1 MSLKEIA
8 RMVGVAPSTVSRVL
22 NNSVSTCA
30 SPELKEKIWET
41 ARTLNYVPDVNAR
54 NLKKGNRNLDKKYKI
69 AIILARFN
77 SLETDP
83 FFQELFQS
91 IEESLFSYSC
101 TIQFITNIKQKGLTE
116 LMKEIDGVIVLGRC
130 PDEFLNSIKK
140 YTKNIVGIGRNPT
153 NYKMDEI
160 ICNGKTAAIAAMEYL
175 LSLGHREIGYIG
187 DCSSE
192 SRYVG
197 YCETLINR
205 NIPLNYN
212 YIKSTDQTYD
222 SGYQSM
228 QELRQQNITAVFCAN
243 DISALGA
250 LKALSELAADAD
262 RRGQKISVIS
272 IDNISMS
279 QTSTP
284 LLTTVSIP
292 KEDMGRM
299 AVNILLDRIKHNH
312 NEYLRVEFPCKIIER
327 ESCYSLQ
334 PRARTI
340 L

>member
-22 NNSVSTCA
+22 NNTVSTCA
-30 SPELKEKIWET
+30 SPELKEKIWEA
-41 ARTLNYVPDVNAR
+41 ARALNYVPDINAR
-54 NLKKGNRNLDKKYKI
+54 NLKKGKRNSDKKYKI

-83 FFQELFQS
+83 FFYELFQS
-91 IEESLFSYSC
+91 VEESLFSYSC
-101 TIQFITNIKQKGLTE
+101 TIHCIANAKQKNFTE
-116 LMKEIDGVIVLGRC
+116 LKEVDGIIILGRC
-130 PDEFLNSIKK
+130 PDEILNSLRK
-140 YTKNIVGIGRNPT
+140 YTHNIVGIGRNPT
-153 NYKMDEI
+153 SYKMDEI
-160 ICNGKTAAIAAMEYL
+160 ICNGKTAATTAMEYL

-212 YIKSTDQTYD
+212 HIRSTDQTYD
-222 SGYQSM
+222 SGYHAM

-250 LKALSELAADAD
+250 LKALSEPCPDAD
-262 RRGQKISVIS
+262 GTAKHNKRISVIS

-299 AVNILLDRIKHNH
+299 AVNIILDRIKHNH
-312 NEYLRVEFPCKIIER
+312 SEYLRVEFPCKIIER
-327 ESCYSLQ
+327 ESCYTL
-334 PRARTI
+334 
-340 L
+340 

>member
-8 RMVGVAPSTVSRVL
+8 QMVGVAPSTVSRVL
-22 NNSVSTCA
+22 NNTVSTCA
-30 SPELKEKIWET
+30 SPKLKEKIWE
-41 ARTLNYVPDVNAR
+41 AACTLNYVPDTNAR
-54 NLKKGNRNLDKKYKI
+54 NLKQGKRNSDKKYKI

-77 SLETDP
+77 SLEIDP
-83 FFQELFQS
+83 FFHELFQS
-91 IEESLFSYSC
+91 VEESLFSYSC
-101 TIQFITNIKQKGLTE
+101 TFQFITNMKRKDLEE
-116 LMKEIDGVIVLGRC
+116 LLEGTDGVIVLGRC
-130 PDEFLNSIKK
+130 PDESLNSIKK

-160 ICNGKTAAIAAMEYL
+160 ICSGKTAATTAMEYL

-205 NIPLNYN
+205 SIPLNYN
-212 YIKSTDQTYD
+212 YIRSTDQTYD
-222 SGYQSM
+222 SGYHAM
-228 QELRQQNITAVFCAN
+228 QELRRQNITAVFCAN

-250 LKALSELAADAD
+250 LKALSEPFSDTG
-262 RRGQKISVIS
+262 RQKISVIS

-312 NEYLRVEFPCKIIER
+312 SEYLRVEFPCKIIER
-327 ESCYSLQ
+327 ESCYPLN
-334 PRARTI
+334 
-340 L
+340 

>member
-22 NNSVSTCA
+22 NNTVPTCA
-30 SPELKEKIWET
+30 SPELKEKIWEA
-41 ARTLNYVPDVNAR
+41 ARILNYVPDINAR
-54 NLKKGNRNLDKKYKI
+54 NLKKKKHDSDKKYKI

-83 FFQELFQS
+83 FFHELFQS

-101 TIQFITNIKQKGLTE
+101 TILFMTDAKQKNFSE
-116 LMKEIDGVIVLGRC
+116 LKEVDGIIILGRC

-153 NYKMDEI
+153 SYKMDEI
-160 ICNGKTAAIAAMEYL
+160 ICNGKTAAVTAMEYL

-192 SRYVG
+192 SRYIG

-212 YIKSTDQTYD
+212 YIQSTDQTFD
-222 SGYQSM
+222 SGYHAM
-228 QELRQQNITAVFCAN
+228 QKLRQQNLTAVFCAN

-250 LKALSELAADAD
+250 LKALSEPCTDTDTA
-262 RRGQKISVIS
+262 GHNKKISVIS

-279 QTSTP
+279 QASTP

-312 NEYLRVEFPCKIIER
+312 SEYLRVEFPCKIIER
-327 ESCYSLQ
+327 DSCYSS
-334 PRARTI
+334 
-340 L
+340 

>member
-8 RMVGVAPSTVSRVL
+8 EMVGVSPSTVSRVL
-22 NNSVSTCA
+22 NSTVSTCA
-30 SPELKEKIWET
+30 SPELKEKIWEA
-41 ARTLNYVPDVNAR
+41 ARALNYVPDVNAR
-54 NLKKGNRNLDKKYKI
+54 NLKKGKSNSEKKYKI
-69 AIILARFN
+69 AVILARFD
-77 SLETDP
+77 SLNTDP
-83 FFQELFQS
+83 FFHELFRS
-91 IEESLFSYSC
+91 VEESLFSYFC
-101 TIQFITNIKQKGLTE
+101 AIQLITNMKQKDLKE
-116 LMKEIDGVIVLGRC
+116 LLEETDGVIILGRC
-130 PDEFLNSIKK
+130 PDESLNFIKK
-140 YTKNIVGIGRNPT
+140 YAKNIVGIDRNPT

-160 ICNGKTAAIAAMEYL
+160 ICSGKTAAMTAMEYL

-205 NIPLNYN
+205 NVPLNYN

-222 SGYQSM
+222 SGYHAM
-228 QELRQQNITAVFCAN
+228 RELRRQDITAVFCAN
-243 DISALGA
+243 DITALGA
-250 LKALSELAADAD
+250 LKALSEPYPDAD
-262 RRGQKISVIS
+262 IAKHNKKISVIS

-299 AVNILLDRIKHNH
+299 AVNILLDRIRHNH
-312 NEYLRVEFPCKIIER
+312 SEYLRVEFPCKIIER
-327 ESCYSLQ
+327 DSCYPL
-334 PRARTI
+334 
-340 L
+340 

>member
-8 RMVGVAPSTVSRVL
+8 HMVGVAPSTVSRVL
-22 NNSVSTCA
+22 NNTVPTCA
-30 SPELKEKIWET
+30 SPELKEKIWEA
-41 ARTLNYVPDVNAR
+41 ARSLNYAPDINAR
-54 NLKKGNRNLDKKYKI
+54 NLKKGKRDSDKKYKI

-83 FFQELFQS
+83 FFQELFQ
-91 IEESLFSYSC
+91 IVEESLFSYSC
-101 TIQFITNIKQKGLTE
+101 TIHLMENVHHKSLLE
-116 LMKEIDGVIVLGRC
+116 LKDADGIIVLGRC

-140 YTKNIVGIGRNPT
+140 YTKNIVGIDRNPT
-153 NYKMDEI
+153 SYKMDEI
-160 ICNGKTAAIAAMEYL
+160 ICNGKTAAITAMEYL

-192 SRYVG
+192 SRYIG

-205 NIPLNYN
+205 SIPLNYN

-222 SGYQSM
+222 SGYHAM
-228 QELRQQNITAVFCAN
+228 QELRRQNITAVFCAN

-250 LKALSELAADAD
+250 LKALSESSPDTD
-262 RRGQKISVIS
+262 KRKISVIS
-272 IDNISMS
+272 IDNIFMS

-327 ESCYSLQ
+327 DSCY
-334 PRARTI
+334 I

>member
-1 MSLKEIA
+1 
-8 RMVGVAPSTVSRVL
+8 
-22 NNSVSTCA
+22 
-30 SPELKEKIWET
+30 
-41 ARTLNYVPDVNAR
+41 
-54 NLKKGNRNLDKKYKI
+54 
-69 AIILARFN
+69 
-77 SLETDP
+77 
-83 FFQELFQS
+83 
-91 IEESLFSYSC
+91 
-101 TIQFITNIKQKGLTE
+101 
-116 LMKEIDGVIVLGRC
+116 MKEIDGVIILGRC
-130 PDEFLNSIKK
+130 PDESLNAIKK

-153 NYKMDEI
+153 SYKMDEI
-160 ICNGKTAAIAAMEYL
+160 ICNGKTAAITAMEYL
-175 LSLGHREIGYIG
+175 LSLSHREIGYIG

-222 SGYQSM
+222 SGYYAM
-228 QELRQQNITAVFCAN
+228 QELQQQNITAVFCAN

-250 LKALSELAADAD
+250 LKALSEPCPDTDTAKHNK
-262 RRGQKISVIS
+262 KISVIS
-272 IDNISMS
+272 IDNISLA

-334 PRARTI
+334 PHARTI

>member
-8 RMVGVAPSTVSRVL
+8 QMVGVAPSTVSRVL
-22 NNSVSTCA
+22 NNTVSTCA
-30 SPELKEKIWET
+30 SPELKEKIWEA
-41 ARTLNYVPDVNAR
+41 ARTLNYVPDINAR
-54 NLKKGNRNLDKKYKI
+54 NLKKRKHNQEKKYRI

-83 FFQELFQS
+83 FFLELFQS

-101 TIQFITNIKQKGLTE
+101 TIQLIENTE
-116 LMKEIDGVIVLGRC
+116 HNNFCDLKEVDGIIILGRC
-130 PDEFLNSIKK
+130 PDEILNGLRK
-140 YTKNIVGIGRNPT
+140 YTHNIVGIGRNPT
-153 NYKMDEI
+153 SYKMDEI
-160 ICNGKTAAIAAMEYL
+160 ICNGKTAAITAMEYL

-197 YCETLINR
+197 YCETLIDR

-212 YIKSTDQTYD
+212 YIRSTDQTYD
-222 SGYQSM
+222 GGYQAM

-250 LKALSELAADAD
+250 FKALSEPCPNADA
-262 RRGQKISVIS
+262 GKHSKKISVIS
-272 IDNISMS
+272 IDNISQS
-279 QTSTP
+279 QTSSP

-299 AVNILLDRIKHNH
+299 AVNVLLDRIRHNH
-312 NEYLRVEFPCKIIER
+312 SECLRVEFPCKLIER
-327 ESCYSLQ
+327 DSCYSL
-334 PRARTI
+334 
-340 L
+340 

>member
-8 RMVGVAPSTVSRVL
+8 QMVGVAPSTVSRVL
-22 NNSVSTCA
+22 NNTVSTCA
-30 SPELKEKIWET
+30 SPELKEKIWEA
-41 ARTLNYVPDVNAR
+41 ARTLNYVPDINAR
-54 NLKKGNRNLDKKYKI
+54 NLKKGKRNSEKKYKI

-83 FFQELFQS
+83 FFHELFQS
-91 IEESLFSYSC
+91 VEESLFSYSC
-101 TIQFITNIKQKGLTE
+101 TIQFITNIKQKDLKE

-153 NYKMDEI
+153 SYKMDEI
-160 ICNGKTAAIAAMEYL
+160 ICNGKTAAITAMEYL
-175 LSLGHREIGYIG
+175 LSLGHKKIGYIG

-192 SRYVG
+192 SRYIG

-212 YIKSTDQTYD
+212 YIQSTDQTYD
-222 SGYQSM
+222 SGYHAM
-228 QELRQQNITAVFCAN
+228 QELQQQNITAVFCAN

-250 LKALSELAADAD
+250 LKALSEPSPDTD
-262 RRGQKISVIS
+262 KQKISVIS

-312 NEYLRVEFPCKIIER
+312 NEYLRVEFPCRIIER
-327 ESCYSLQ
+327 DSCYSL
-334 PRARTI
+334 
-340 L
+340 

>member
-8 RMVGVAPSTVSRVL
+8 QMVGVAPSTVSRVL
-22 NNSVSTCA
+22 NNTVSTCA
-30 SPELKEKIWET
+30 SPELKEKIWEA
-41 ARTLNYVPDVNAR
+41 ARTLNYVPDINAR
-54 NLKKGNRNLDKKYKI
+54 NLKKRKHDQEKKYRI

-83 FFQELFQS
+83 FFLELFQS
-91 IEESLFSYSC
+91 IEESLFSHSC
-101 TIQFITNIKQKGLTE
+101 TIQLIENIQHKNFNDL
-116 LMKEIDGVIVLGRC
+116 KEVDGIIILGRC
-130 PDEFLNSIKK
+130 PDEILNCLRK
-140 YTKNIVGIGRNPT
+140 YTHNIVGIGRNPT
-153 NYKMDEI
+153 SYKMDEI
-160 ICNGKTAAIAAMEYL
+160 ICSGKTAAITAMEYL

-197 YCETLINR
+197 YCETLIDR

-212 YIKSTDQTYD
+212 YIRSTDQTYD
-222 SGYQSM
+222 SGYQAM

-250 LKALSELAADAD
+250 FKALSEPCPNVDAD
-262 RRGQKISVIS
+262 KRNNKISVIS
-272 IDNISMS
+272 IDNISKS
-279 QTSTP
+279 QTSSP

-299 AVNILLDRIKHNH
+299 AVNVLLDRIRHNH
-312 NEYLRVEFPCKIIER
+312 SECLRVEFPCKLIER
-327 ESCYSLQ
+327 DSCYFAPNS
-334 PRARTI
+334 
-340 L
+340 